1 MINLTE
7 LIEYDLAKLLNNKI
21 WSDKKYAYAAED
33 LEVTWGTW
41 IDYLTTKKYKEGEL
55 ITVECGDDVHGKV
68 YYALTY
74 AELIKFLDKCYGIVI
89 DFQPAFTFST
99 KLSSSVG
106 TPDSVSPSLMI
117 YPSASLCVFSIQS
130 IVVSYPYVLLQ
141 SETSYIFAVAIL
153 FLPPLSL
160 LYR

>member
-33 LEVTWGTW
+33 VEVSWG
-41 IDYLTTKKYKEGEL
+41 DFLTIRKYKEGEL
-55 ITVECGDDVHGKV
+55 ITVEYGDDVRGKV

-89 DFQPAFTFST
+89 DFQPAFTLST
-99 KLSSSVG
+99 KDHIAYFYKVYRKNDKERRLDLLFEEKEWLSSFEFAMEAI
-106 TPDSVSPSLMI
+106 VSE
-117 YPSASLCVFSIQS
+117 
-130 IVVSYPYVLLQ
+130 LLKRN
-141 SETSYIFAVAIL
+141 FV
-153 FLPPLSL
+153 
-160 LYR
+160 

>member
-33 LEVTWGTW
+33 VEVTWG
-41 IDYLTTKKYKEGEL
+41 DFLTTKKYKEGEL
-55 ITVECGDDVHGKV
+55 ITVEYGDDVRGKV

-74 AELIKFLDKCYGIVI
+74 AELIKLLDKCYGIVI

-99 KLSSSVG
+99 KDHIAYFYKVYRKNDKEGRLDLLFEEKEWMSSF
-106 TPDSVSPSLMI
+106 DFAMEAIVSE
-117 YPSASLCVFSIQS
+117 
-130 IVVSYPYVLLQ
+130 LLKRKF
-141 SETSYIFAVAIL
+141 I
-153 FLPPLSL
+153 
-160 LYR
+160 

>member
-33 LEVTWGTW
+33 LEVTWG
-41 IDYLTTKKYKEGEL
+41 DFLTTKKYKEGEL
-55 ITVECGDDVHGKV
+55 ITVEYGDDVHGKV

-74 AELIKFLDKCYGIVI
+74 AELIKLLDKCYGIVI

-99 KLSSSVG
+99 KDHIAYFYKVYRKNDKERRLDLLFEEKEWMSSFEFAMEAI
-106 TPDSVSPSLMI
+106 VSE
-117 YPSASLCVFSIQS
+117 
-130 IVVSYPYVLLQ
+130 LLKRKF
-141 SETSYIFAVAIL
+141 I
-153 FLPPLSL
+153 
-160 LYR
+160 

>member
-33 LEVTWGTW
+33 LEVTWGDYR
-41 IDYLTTKKYKEGEL
+41 DYLTTKKYKEGEL
-55 ITVECGDDVHGKV
+55 ITVEYGDDVRGKV

-74 AELIKFLDKCYGIVI
+74 AELIKLLDKCYGIVI

-99 KLSSSVG
+99 KDHIAYFYKVYRKNDKEGRLDLLLEEKEWMSSFKFAMKEI
-106 TPDSVSPSLMI
+106 VSE
-117 YPSASLCVFSIQS
+117 
-130 IVVSYPYVLLQ
+130 LLKRNF
-141 SETSYIFAVAIL
+141 IN
-153 FLPPLSL
+153 
-160 LYR
+160 

>member
-33 LEVTWGTW
+33 VEVTWG
-41 IDYLTTKKYKEGEL
+41 DFLTTKKYKEGEL
-55 ITVECGDDVHGKV
+55 ITVEYGDDVRGKV

-89 DFQPAFTFST
+89 DFQPAFTFT
-99 KLSSSVG
+99 AKDHIGYFYEVYRKNDKERRLDLLFEEKEWMSSLKFAMEAI
-106 TPDSVSPSLMI
+106 VSE
-117 YPSASLCVFSIQS
+117 
-130 IVVSYPYVLLQ
+130 LLKRNF
-141 SETSYIFAVAIL
+141 IN
-153 FLPPLSL
+153 
-160 LYR
+160 

>member
-33 LEVTWGTW
+33 LEVTWG
-41 IDYLTTKKYKEGEL
+41 DFLTTKKYKEGEL
-55 ITVECGDDVHGKV
+55 ITVEYGDDVHGKV

-74 AELIKFLDKCYGIVI
+74 AELIKLLDKCYGIVI

-99 KLSSSVG
+99 KDHIAYFYKVYRKNDKERRLDLLFEEKEWMSSLKFAMEAI
-106 TPDSVSPSLMI
+106 VSE
-117 YPSASLCVFSIQS
+117 
-130 IVVSYPYVLLQ
+130 LLKRKF
-141 SETSYIFAVAIL
+141 I
-153 FLPPLSL
+153 
-160 LYR
+160 

>member
-33 LEVTWGTW
+33 LEVTWG
-41 IDYLTTKKYKEGEL
+41 DFLTTKKYKEGEL
-55 ITVECGDDVHGKV
+55 ITVEYGDDVRGKV

-99 KLSSSVG
+99 KDHIAYFYEVYRKNDKERRLDLLFEEKRWMSSLEFAMEAI
-106 TPDSVSPSLMI
+106 VSE
-117 YPSASLCVFSIQS
+117 
-130 IVVSYPYVLLQ
+130 LLKRNF
-141 SETSYIFAVAIL
+141 IN
-153 FLPPLSL
+153 
-160 LYR
+160 

>member
-7 LIEYDLAKLLNNKI
+7 LIEYNLAKLLNNKI

-33 LEVTWGTW
+33 VEVSWG
-41 IDYLTTKKYKEGEL
+41 DFLTTKKYKEGEL
-55 ITVECGDDVHGKV
+55 ITVEYGDDVHGKV

-99 KLSSSVG
+99 KDHIAYLYEVYSKNDKESRLDLLFEEKEWLSSFEFAMEAI
-106 TPDSVSPSLMI
+106 VSE
-117 YPSASLCVFSIQS
+117 
-130 IVVSYPYVLLQ
+130 LLKRNF
-141 SETSYIFAVAIL
+141 I
-153 FLPPLSL
+153 
-160 LYR
+160 

>member
-33 LEVTWGTW
+33 LEVTWG
-41 IDYLTTKKYKEGEL
+41 DFLTTKKYKEGEL
-55 ITVECGDDVHGKV
+55 ITVEHGDDVRGKV

-74 AELIKFLDKCYGIVI
+74 AELIKLLDKCYGIVI

-99 KLSSSVG
+99 KDHIAYFYKVYRKNDKERRLDLLFEEKEWMSSFEFSMEAI
-106 TPDSVSPSLMI
+106 VSE
-117 YPSASLCVFSIQS
+117 
-130 IVVSYPYVLLQ
+130 LLKRNF
-141 SETSYIFAVAIL
+141 IN
-153 FLPPLSL
+153 
-160 LYR
+160 

>member
-33 LEVTWGTW
+33 VEVSWG
-41 IDYLTTKKYKEGEL
+41 DFLTTKKYKEGEL
-55 ITVECGDDVHGKV
+55 ITIEYGDDVHGKV
-68 YYALTY
+68 YYTLTY

-99 KLSSSVG
+99 KGHIAYFYKVYRKNDKERRLDLLFEEKEWLSSFEFAMEAI
-106 TPDSVSPSLMI
+106 VSE
-117 YPSASLCVFSIQS
+117 
-130 IVVSYPYVLLQ
+130 LLKRNF
-141 SETSYIFAVAIL
+141 I
-153 FLPPLSL
+153 
-160 LYR
+160 

>member
-33 LEVTWGTW
+33 VEVSWG
-41 IDYLTTKKYKEGEL
+41 DFLTTKKYKEGEL
-55 ITVECGDDVHGKV
+55 IAVEYGDDVHGKV

-74 AELIKFLDKCYGIVI
+74 AELIKLLDKCYGIVI

-99 KLSSSVG
+99 KDHIAYFYKVYRKNDKERRLDLLFEEKEWLSSFEFAMEAI
-106 TPDSVSPSLMI
+106 VSE
-117 YPSASLCVFSIQS
+117 
-130 IVVSYPYVLLQ
+130 LLKRNF
-141 SETSYIFAVAIL
+141 I
-153 FLPPLSL
+153 
-160 LYR
+160 